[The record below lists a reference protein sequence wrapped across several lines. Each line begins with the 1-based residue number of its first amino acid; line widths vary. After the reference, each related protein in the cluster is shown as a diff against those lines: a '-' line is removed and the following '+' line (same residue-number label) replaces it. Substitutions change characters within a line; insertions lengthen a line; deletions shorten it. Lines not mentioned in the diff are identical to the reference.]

1 MTAIDILLLAGLC
14 SCLWIAYRQYR
25 LIYKSSITSPPA
37 ITKSQASNESGI
49 IPQQPVINVIFS
61 TEAEKGELVEELA
74 DLFLKG
80 RTFYYNGQD
89 ILEKS
94 LSEKDS
100 EENEDAFIQYDA
112 VSWETLTTIEI

>member
-49 IPQQPVINVIFS
+49 ISKQPVINVIFS
-61 TEAEKGELVEELA
+61 TEADRNDLVEELA

-89 ILEKS
+89 IPETS
-94 LSEKDS
+94 LSEKGN
-100 EENEDAFIQYDA
+100 EENEDVFIQYDT
-112 VSWETLTTIEI
+112 VSWDTLTTIEI

>member
-25 LIYKSSITSPPA
+25 LIYKPSITSPIA
-37 ITKSQASNESGI
+37 ISKRPTSNESGI

-61 TEAEKGELVEELA
+61 TEAERNELVEELA

-89 ILEKS
+89 IPETS
-94 LSEKDS
+94 LSEKGN
-100 EENEDAFIQYDA
+100 EENEDVFIQYDT
-112 VSWETLTTIEI
+112 VSWDTLTTIEI